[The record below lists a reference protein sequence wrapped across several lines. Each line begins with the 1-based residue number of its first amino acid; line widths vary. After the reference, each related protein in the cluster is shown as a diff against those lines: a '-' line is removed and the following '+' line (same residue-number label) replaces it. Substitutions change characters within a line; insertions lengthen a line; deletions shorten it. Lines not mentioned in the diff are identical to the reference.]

1 MFKQNKWEAW
11 WDSLSPQM
19 QDYLKRQ
26 PVWHDK
32 DLYKSFAWGIFWG
45 ILIGLAI

>member
-19 QDYLKRQ
+19 KQYLKSQ
-26 PVWHDK
+26 PVWHDS
-32 DLYKSFAWGIFWG
+32 DLVKAFGVGIVIG
-45 ILIGLAI
+45 VLIGLCM